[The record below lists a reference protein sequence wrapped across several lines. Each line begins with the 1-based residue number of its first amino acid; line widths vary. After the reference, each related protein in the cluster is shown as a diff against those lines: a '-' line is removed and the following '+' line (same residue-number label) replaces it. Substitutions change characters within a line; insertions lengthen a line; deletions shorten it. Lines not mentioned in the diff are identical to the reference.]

1 MGIYILNTN
10 VLHEVLKSD
19 AASESSSHDF
29 GKDVIPNAIG
39 NKNTFAYHFIDE
51 ETGKAKYWRDVG
63 TIDTYYQANMDLVA
77 ITPEFNLYDTS
88 WPIRTYQV
96 QAPPPKFVFS
106 QECPGGRMG
115 VALDSLI
122 CQGCIVS
129 GGRVQG
135 SILSPNVRVNSYAH
149 VEGSILFEGVQV
161 GRHAKIKRT
170 IIDKD
175 VKIPEGM
182 QIGYNLEEDRKR
194 FTVSENGIVVISKGE
209 IL

>member
-1 MGIYILNTN
+1 
-10 VLHEVLKSD
+10 
-19 AASESSSHDF
+19 
-29 GKDVIPNAIG
+29 
-39 NKNTFAYHFIDE
+39 
-51 ETGKAKYWRDVG
+51 
-63 TIDTYYQANMDLVA
+63 
-77 ITPEFNLYDTS
+77 
-88 WPIRTYQV
+88 
-96 QAPPPKFVFS
+96 
-106 QECPGGRMG
+106 MG
-115 VALDSLI
+115 VALDSMV
-122 CQGCIVS
+122 CQGCIIS
-129 GGRVQG
+129 GGRVQS